1 MTETKDEAPEITG
14 WTGKPS
20 GDVPVKQTIS
30 PPAPISVAPAKE
42 APTAAPAP
50 APVKPTTISPDSG
63 YAVFFFP
70 AAIDALGTVVSPY
83 LDTENGEPHLRC
95 LEVDTGGAFIEV
107 TLEVADK
114 EGVMQR
120 VELMFPASMVR
131 LIMSVHSDGTFGFA
145 RPSPPIN
152 Y

>member
-1 MTETKDEAPEITG
+1 MNEAKDEVPEVAG
-14 WTGKPS
+14 WTGKSS
-20 GDVPVKQTIS
+20 GDVPVKHTIE
-30 PPAPISVAPAKE
+30 PPKPVEIAPA
-42 APTAAPAP
+42 AAPKPEP
-50 APVKPTTISPDSG
+50 ATDRAATIVPDSG

-70 AAIDALGTVVSPY
+70 AAIEALGVVVSPY
-83 LDTENGEPHLRC
+83 LDTDNGEPHLRC

-114 EGVMQR
+114 AGVMRR

-131 LIMSVHSDGTFGFA
+131 LIMSVHSNGSIGFA
-145 RPSPPIN
+145 HPPAPIN

>member
-1 MTETKDEAPEITG
+1 MIETKDEAPEATN
-14 WTGKPS
+14 WTGKSS
-20 GDVPVKQTIS
+20 GDVPVKQTIA
-30 PPAPISVAPAKE
+30 PPVPMEVAAAQEPPKPAPEPAK
-42 APTAAPAP
+42 PTVIA
-50 APVKPTTISPDSG
+50 PDSG

-70 AAIDALGTVVSPY
+70 AAIEALGAVVSPY
-83 LDTENGEPHLRC
+83 LDTENGEPHMRC

-114 EGVMQR
+114 EGVMR
-120 VELMFPASMVR
+120 RIELMFPASMVR

-145 RPSPPIN
+145 RPASPIN

>member
-1 MTETKDEAPEITG
+1 MSETKGEAADTG
-14 WTGKPS
+14 SWTGKS
-20 GDVPVKQTIS
+20 TGEVQVTHTIS
-30 PPAPISVAPAKE
+30 PTAPVDVAAAQEPPKPAPE
-42 APTAAPAP
+42 
-50 APVKPTTISPDSG
+50 PVKPTTIAPDSG

-70 AAIDALGTVVSPY
+70 SAIEALGAVVSPY

-114 EGVMQR
+114 EGVMRR
-120 VELMFPASMVR
+120 VELMFPANMVR

-145 RPSPPIN
+145 RPTPPIN